1 MTGLVTSRDGTRIA
15 YETVGASGPSVILID
30 GAFCSRAMGP
40 MPRLARELAAR
51 GLRAITYDRRAR
63 GDSTDTKPYA
73 IDREVED
80 INALIW
86 AAGGRAHL
94 YGVSSGAALA
104 LAAAST
110 SMPVEKLALFE
121 PPYMVGPHA
130 RELPANHTAT
140 LAQMIEQDRHGD
152 AVKFYMCDII
162 GMPRFLPFVFRFT
175 PMWRKL
181 RAVAPSLPYDSAIM
195 GTFELPAARA
205 AAIRVPTLVL
215 NGEKTWPVLRDAA
228 AAIGAAIPGARR
240 HTLAGQSHNV
250 AASAVAPVLESF
262 FKTNAVSA

>member
-1 MTGLVTSRDGTRIA
+1 
-15 YETVGASGPSVILID
+15 
-30 GAFCSRAMGP
+30 
-40 MPRLARELAAR
+40 
-51 GLRAITYDRRAR
+51 
-63 GDSTDTKPYA
+63 
-73 IDREVED
+73 
-80 INALIW
+80 
-86 AAGGRAHL
+86 
-94 YGVSSGAALA
+94 
-104 LAAAST
+104 
-110 SMPVEKLALFE
+110 
-121 PPYMVGPHA
+121 
-130 RELPANHTAT
+130 
-140 LAQMIEQDRHGD
+140 
-152 AVKFYMCDII
+152 MCDII

-240 HTLAGQSHNV
+240 HTLAGHSHNV